1 MHGKIDEVDA
11 AQREYD
17 TSDKYTE
24 DRQEQSIKC
33 PAWFRKKDWKMAGKY
48 VMIRERV
55 HRKGGNTMDMERFAK
70 RYWKCVADQDRT
82 MEKCFSEDAVIRWQ
96 TTDEEFTVA
105 DLVEAHCQRP
115 GRRKVVIERMNRV
128 GETLVTVVHL
138 WMEGTSYYVTSFFQ
152 MHRGRIVQLDEY
164 WGENIEAPQ
173 WRTEAQIGTRIDR
186 RRKKRKAEAPAVEV
200 EKTET
205 VKQAAVEE
213 KTAAKFAEINYTYL
227 LRCADGSLYAGWTN
241 DIEKRLAA
249 HQSGKGAKYT
259 KAHLPVE
266 LVYHESFATKEEA
279 MRREYELK
287 QMTKAQKEAL
297 VQSKSENEN

>member
-1 MHGKIDEVDA
+1 
-11 AQREYD
+11 
-17 TSDKYTE
+17 
-24 DRQEQSIKC
+24 
-33 PAWFRKKDWKMAGKY
+33 
-48 VMIRERV
+48 
-55 HRKGGNTMDMERFAK
+55 MDMERFAK
-70 RYWKCVADQDRT
+70 RYWKCVADQDRM

-105 DLVEAHCQRP
+105 ELVEAHCQRP
-115 GRRKVVIERMNRV
+115 GRRKVVIERMHRV

-152 MHRGRIVQLDEY
+152 MSRGRIIQLDEY
-164 WGENIEAPQ
+164 WGENVEAPQ

-186 RRKKRKAEAPAVEV
+186 RRKKKKVEAPVADAEKSDIAQRTAEEGKSV
-200 EKTET
+200 EKTVET
-205 VKQAAVEE
+205 P
-213 KTAAKFAEINYTYL
+213 AETNYAYL

-241 DIEKRLAA
+241 DLEKRLTA

-266 LVYHESFATKEEA
+266 LAYYETFATKEEA

-287 QMTKAQKEAL
+287 QMTKVQKEAL
-297 VQSKSENEN
+297 IQGNHEK

>member
-1 MHGKIDEVDA
+1 
-11 AQREYD
+11 
-17 TSDKYTE
+17 
-24 DRQEQSIKC
+24 
-33 PAWFRKKDWKMAGKY
+33 
-48 VMIRERV
+48 
-55 HRKGGNTMDMERFAK
+55 MDMERFAK

-152 MHRGRIVQLDEY
+152 MSRGRIVQLDEY

-186 RRKKRKAEAPAVEV
+186 RRKKKKTETPAAGTV
-200 EKTET
+200 EKTT
-205 VKQAAVEE
+205 E
-213 KTAAKFAEINYTYL
+213 KTKVDEKSTEINYAYL

-241 DIEKRLAA
+241 DLEKRLAA

-266 LVYHESFATKEEA
+266 LAYHETFTTREEA

-297 VQSKSENEN
+297 VQGKGES

>member
-1 MHGKIDEVDA
+1 
-11 AQREYD
+11 
-17 TSDKYTE
+17 
-24 DRQEQSIKC
+24 
-33 PAWFRKKDWKMAGKY
+33 
-48 VMIRERV
+48 
-55 HRKGGNTMDMERFAK
+55 MDMERFAK
-70 RYWKCVADQDRT
+70 RYWKCVADQDRM

-115 GRRKVVIERMNRV
+115 GRRKVVIERMQRV
-128 GETLVTVVHL
+128 GEHLVTVVHL

-164 WGENIEAPQ
+164 WGENVEAPQ

-186 RRKKRKAEAPAVEV
+186 RRKKRKAEAPAETEGKEKKSEDKPADKIAEKPAEKSAEV
-200 EKTET
+200 
-205 VKQAAVEE
+205 
-213 KTAAKFAEINYTYL
+213 NYAYL

-241 DIEKRLAA
+241 DLEKRLAA

-266 LVYHESFATKEEA
+266 LAYHETFATKEEA

-297 VQSKSENEN
+297 LQK

>member
-1 MHGKIDEVDA
+1 MLENRGEI
-11 AQREYD
+11 EYD
-17 TSDKYTE
+17 RDAKIVAVANQGNI
-24 DRQEQSIKC
+24 QERGS
-33 PAWFRKKDWKMAGKY
+33 
-48 VMIRERV
+48 
-55 HRKGGNTMDMERFAK
+55 TMDMERFAK

-115 GRRKVVIERMNRV
+115 GRRKVVIERMHRV

-152 MHRGRIVQLDEY
+152 MHRGRIIQLDEY
-164 WGENIEAPQ
+164 WGENVEAPQ

-186 RRKKRKAEAPAVEV
+186 RRKKRKGEAPAADAEKIDVVQPTAAQGKSV
-200 EKTET
+200 EKPAEKSVEKPAET
-205 VKQAAVEE
+205 
-213 KTAAKFAEINYTYL
+213 NYAYL

-241 DIEKRLAA
+241 DMEKRLAA

-266 LVYHESFATKEEA
+266 LVYYETFATKEEA
-279 MRREYELK
+279 MHREYELK
-287 QMTKAQKEAL
+287 QMTKAQKEKL
-297 VQSKSENEN
+297 VQGCNEK

>member
-1 MHGKIDEVDA
+1 
-11 AQREYD
+11 
-17 TSDKYTE
+17 
-24 DRQEQSIKC
+24 
-33 PAWFRKKDWKMAGKY
+33 
-48 VMIRERV
+48 
-55 HRKGGNTMDMERFAK
+55 
-70 RYWKCVADQDRT
+70 

-115 GRRKVVIERMNRV
+115 GRRKVVIERMHRV

-164 WGENIEAPQ
+164 WGENVEAPQ

-186 RRKKRKAEAPAVEV
+186 RRKKRKVETPAADAEKSDIAQRTAEEGKSV
-200 EKTET
+200 EKTVET
-205 VKQAAVEE
+205 PVE
-213 KTAAKFAEINYTYL
+213 TPAETNYAYL

-241 DIEKRLAA
+241 DLEKRLAA

-266 LVYHESFATKEEA
+266 LAYYETFATKEEA

-287 QMTKAQKEAL
+287 QMTKAQKEVL
-297 VQSKSENEN
+297 VQG

>member
-1 MHGKIDEVDA
+1 
-11 AQREYD
+11 
-17 TSDKYTE
+17 
-24 DRQEQSIKC
+24 
-33 PAWFRKKDWKMAGKY
+33 
-48 VMIRERV
+48 
-55 HRKGGNTMDMERFAK
+55 MDMERFAK

-115 GRRKVVIERMNRV
+115 GRRKVVIERMHRV

-152 MHRGRIVQLDEY
+152 MSRGRIIQLDEY
-164 WGENIEAPQ
+164 WGENVEAPQ

-186 RRKKRKAEAPAVEV
+186 RRKKRKAAESAP
-200 EKTET
+200 
-205 VKQAAVEE
+205 
-213 KTAAKFAEINYTYL
+213 TAAKTAEPQAVGAEKPADSNYAYL

-241 DIEKRLAA
+241 DLEKRLAA
-249 HQSGKGAKYT
+249 HQSGKGGKYT

-266 LVYHESFATKEEA
+266 LVYHETFATKEEA
-279 MRREYELK
+279 MRREWELK

-297 VQSKSENEN
+297 VQAGKEKSIKS

>member
-1 MHGKIDEVDA
+1 M
-11 AQREYD
+11 
-17 TSDKYTE
+17 
-24 DRQEQSIKC
+24 IK
-33 PAWFRKKDWKMAGKY
+33 
-48 VMIRERV
+48 ERV
-55 HRKGGNTMDMERFAK
+55 HRKGGNIMDMERFAK
-70 RYWKCVADQDRT
+70 RYWKCVADQDRM

-115 GRRKVVIERMNRV
+115 GRRKVVIERMQRV
-128 GETLVTVVHL
+128 GEHLVTVVHL

-152 MHRGRIVQLDEY
+152 MQRGRIVQLDEY
-164 WGENIEAPQ
+164 WGENVEAPQ

-186 RRKKRKAEAPAVEV
+186 RRKKRKAEAPAEKAV
-200 EKTET
+200 EKPAET
-205 VKQAAVEE
+205 
-213 KTAAKFAEINYTYL
+213 NYTYL

-241 DIEKRLAA
+241 DLEKRLEA

-266 LVYHESFATKEEA
+266 LVYHETFDTKEEA

-297 VQSKSENEN
+297 VQGTI